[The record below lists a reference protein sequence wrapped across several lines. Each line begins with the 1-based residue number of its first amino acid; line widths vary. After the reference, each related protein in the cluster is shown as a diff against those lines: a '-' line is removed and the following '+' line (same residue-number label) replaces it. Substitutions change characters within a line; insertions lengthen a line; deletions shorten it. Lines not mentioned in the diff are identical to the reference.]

1 MIPLVYPAA
10 LGLLGFAAWW
20 KKTGRGKKPKGLTA
34 ERQLL
39 FDNTM
44 TDERDPEKIRK
55 IADLFALDPTL
66 KTQTELLRRRAA
78 LGDAPAE
85 IKEARREAFRKGM
98 RSTNPQG
105 IEDLADAYEKCGALG
120 SAKALRLYAKGLRL
134 TDVLEIEK
142 LAAQLDKGDNE
153 KVGAESLRA
162 RIAQLKAEAEH
173 HEVAEDVKPPPEAVK
188 TETIPAS
195 PPAAE

>member
-1 MIPLVYPAA
+1 MIPLVYPLA
-10 LGLLGFAAWW
+10 LGVLGLGAWW
-20 KKTGRGKKPKGLTA
+20 KKTGRNKKPKGLTA
-34 ERQLL
+34 ERELL
-39 FDNTM
+39 YNNAM
-44 TDERDPEKIRK
+44 TDERDPAKLRK
-55 IADLFALDPTL
+55 LADLFASDPTL
-66 KTQTELLRRRAA
+66 RAQADLLRKRAA
-78 LGDAPAE
+78 LADAPAD

-98 RSTNPQG
+98 RATDPDK
-105 IEDLADAYEKCGALG
+105 IEDLAEAYEKCGALG

-162 RIAQLKAEAEH
+162 RIQQLNAEH
-173 HEVAEDVKPPPEAVK
+173 VEHEPAEDVKPPPEAIK
-188 TETIPAS
+188 SETIPAP